1 MDKQIKKKYR
11 EEFENKK
18 LVMGILAIRNRQN
31 GKIFLKATLNA
42 EAWINKAK
50 FMLKNKQFENTELQN
65 EWTTFGEDLFIF
77 EMLEVLKVNENTF
90 FDYQKELSKMKQTVF
105 ESLLERKIK
114 HY

>member
-42 EAWINKAK
+42 EGS
-50 FMLKNKQFENTELQN
+50 LKP
-65 EWTTFGEDLFIF
+65 
-77 EMLEVLKVNENTF
+77 
-90 FDYQKELSKMKQTVF
+90 
-105 ESLLERKIK
+105 SLC
-114 HY
+114 